1 MKWILFIVL
10 TMSQQNDGHTP
21 VAVDH
26 MQFNTQAA
34 CEQMK
39 TKLES
44 DGGKSQGKSGFMGA
58 VNAINGA
65 LNGPI
70 INARCESVDDG
81 PAQ

>member
-1 MKWILFIVL
+1 MKFILILIV
-10 TMSQQNDGHTP
+10 TMSHQNDGHTP

-26 MQFNTQAA
+26 MTFSTQAA

-39 TKLES
+39 TKIES
-44 DGGKSQGKSGFMGA
+44 APQSAKAGGLMGA

-81 PAQ
+81 AAE